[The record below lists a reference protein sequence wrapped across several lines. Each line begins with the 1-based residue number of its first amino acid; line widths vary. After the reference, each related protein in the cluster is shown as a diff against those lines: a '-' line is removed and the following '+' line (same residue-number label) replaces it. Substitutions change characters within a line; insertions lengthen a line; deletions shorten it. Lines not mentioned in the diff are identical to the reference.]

1 MVFALPPAVLLC
13 ASFLTITRFLLYLQ
27 NFFAIIDNSQPVDKP
42 RCETLA
48 YGSAVATFQ
57 NSQLCVRMNMNGVQ
71 GETLT
76 RIEGPA
82 DIGIDGE
89 IKYKLS
95 LGPQKIECVT
105 ITDSTEIGLLFD
117 GFMYI
122 NVRSAACPQ
131 GEIRGQL
138 LPT

>member
-1 MVFALPPAVLLC
+1 MK
-13 ASFLTITRFLLYLQ
+13 RFLFVRLQ
-27 NFFAIIDNSQPVDKP
+27 NFFAIIDNSQPVDLP
-42 RCETLA
+42 RCESLA

-57 NSQLCVRMNMNGVQ
+57 NFQLCVRMNMNGIQ

-82 DIGIDGE
+82 EIGLDGE
-89 IKYKLS
+89 IKYKLP
-95 LGPQKIECVT
+95 LGPQKIDCVP
-105 ITDSTEIGLLFD
+105 ITDPLDIDLLLN

-138 LPT
+138 TLT